1 MAQAAHVLATADP
14 QETEEDEAIRRRS
27 PLPDAIVSAGGCVW
41 RWDRV
46 DARLTLQG
54 DVAALGLPPE
64 AAEDALDN
72 LLAALRPA
80 DRLALDAALAR
91 RPPGSPIAA
100 RLHLEDGRASLWR
113 GVWSPDGLAAEGVA
127 LPEPAIEDVERGRDA
142 LTGLLDRATFM
153 TRIAE
158 RLARGQGVRVV
169 TADILR
175 FRRLN
180 AALGPDLADLVLA
193 ALGGR
198 LNAAYDRDVHGDLKG
213 GGCPARI
220 GEDEFA
226 VLLELGEADAF
237 VPLRAVLE
245 RPLRVAGCDV
255 HPTFSLG
262 AGEAAPGE
270 AVTVSEVMR
279 RAAAAVISMRDG
291 DLEDEGEAPHDLSRL
306 TLENDLRG
314 ALGRGELEP
323 YFQPIVRLA
332 DNRLAGFEALVR
344 WRHPKRGLIPP
355 DDFLPLLSEARLM
368 AALGRHMTRTC
379 AERLAEWRTVFP
391 GAQDLF
397 VTVNLTVGELDRPG
411 LVDDVAAIL
420 EETGLPPGKLKLEL
434 TEGEV
439 MRDPDAAVKVLTRL
453 RAAGAGLAIDDFGMG
468 FSSLSYLTRLPVDTL
483 KVDRYFVRTMGV
495 SESSAK
501 VMRSIVA
508 LGRDLGLTIV
518 GEGVEDADTAA
529 RLREIGCTFGQGYG
543 YARPLGLDDA
553 EEYLRNALVHGA
565 QIREGA
571 PAR

>member
-1 MAQAAHVLATADP
+1 MAQAARVLGEDADIARESGP
-14 QETEEDEAIRRRS
+14 TDGAAAAAALAQ
-27 PLPDAIVSAGGCVW
+27 AGACLW
-41 RWDRV
+41 RWDRLE
-46 DARLTLQG
+46 ARLTLQG
-54 DVAALGLPPE
+54 EVAALGLSPDD
-64 AAEDALDN
+64 ADDALAG
-72 LLAALRPA
+72 LLAALRPS
-80 DRLALDAALAR
+80 DRLALDTALAR
-91 RPPGSPIAA
+91 RAPGSLVAV
-100 RLHLEDGRASLWR
+100 RLHLEDGRSSLWR
-113 GVWSPDGLAAEGVA
+113 GLWTDDGMSAGGVA
-127 LPEPAIEDVERGRDA
+127 LPEPSVEDSERGRDA
-142 LTGLLDRATFM
+142 LTGLLDRNTFLA
-153 TRIAE
+153 RVGE
-158 RLARGQGVRVV
+158 RLARRQGVRVLS
-169 TADILR
+169 ADILR

-198 LNAAYDRDVHGDLKG
+198 LRAAYDGQ
-213 GGCPARI
+213 GCAARI

-226 VLLELGEADAF
+226 VLLDIGEADDT

-262 AGEAAPGE
+262 VGEAEAGEAISA
-270 AVTVSEVMR
+270 SEVLR
-279 RAAAAVISMRDG
+279 RASASMTAIRMGDAGEDDG
-291 DLEDEGEAPHDLSRL
+291 GAPHDLSRL
-306 TLENDLRG
+306 ALENDLRG

-344 WRHPKRGLIPP
+344 WRHPKHGLIPP

-368 AALGRHMTRTC
+368 AALGRYMTRTC
-379 AERLAEWRTVFP
+379 AERLAEWRTTFP
-391 GAQDLF
+391 GAQELF

-411 LVDDVAAIL
+411 LVDDVAAII
-420 EETGLPPGKLKLEL
+420 EETALPHGKLKLEL

-439 MRDPDAAVKVLTRL
+439 MRDPDSAVKVLSRL

-483 KVDRYFVRTMGV
+483 KVDRYFVRTMAV
-495 SESSAK
+495 SENSAK

-508 LGRDLGLTIV
+508 LGRDLGLVIV

-529 RLREIGCTFGQGYG
+529 RLKDIGCTFGQGYG

-553 EEYLRNALVHGA
+553 EDYLRDALANGA
-565 QIREGA
+565 RVRAVAET
-571 PAR
+571 